1 MAQRFDSSR
10 PIYLQI
16 MEEIKKRAA
25 RGEYPPGGQLPS
37 VRETAKLMGVNP
49 NTVARVFLELEREG
63 FITTRRGQGAFVTGD
78 VARIDAERRRFAD
91 EAVARFVR
99 DIGALGLDENTV
111 RAIGTEVREAL
122 ESGGTDDVAGGGKDG
137 PA

>member
-1 MAQRFDSSR
+1 
-10 PIYLQI
+10 

-63 FITTRRGQGAFVTGD
+63 FITTRRGQGAFVTEDAG
-78 VARIDAERRRFAD
+78 RIDAERRRFAS

-99 DIGALGLDENTV
+99 DIGALGLDDNTV
-111 RAIGTEVREAL
+111 RAIAREVGEKL
-122 ESGGTDDVAGGGKDG
+122 V
-137 PA
+137 